1 MVDGS
6 SHHYM
11 TEQTLRPS
19 PQKAGQC
26 SICFAFHVK
35 YCIIKFF
42 WKKMIIIKTSIFQ
55 HSCYDSASNR
65 ILLEKISSVCIT
77 LISLN
82 INISSFRLK
91 NASFFFFFSF
101 FKSREE
107 EKKKKRHLMSG
118 PAPCLQASS
127 GRFTVRGVVS
137 GKDSIYTFKI
147 KQKKTSRALANN
159 VKHAHNWLFFK

>member
-26 SICFAFHVK
+26 SIGFAFHVK

-55 HSCYDSASNR
+55 HSCFDSASNR

-91 NASFFFFFSF
+91 NASFFSF
-101 FKSREE
+101 LFLQITWRRK
-107 EKKKKRHLMSG
+107 EKKKGIWCLALR
-118 PAPCLQASS
+118 PAYRRLQVDLLYVASWVEK
-127 GRFTVRGVVS
+127 TQ
-137 GKDSIYTFKI
+137 YTLSK
-147 KQKKTSRALANN
+147 KKKTSRALANN